1 MAHMTAAPRSV
12 SQIVGRSENPV
23 NGDNERPYGKCYG
36 QVGGQSYPCTQDE
49 KRGSEKLVHGKRM
62 RCVETGE
69 EFASVK
75 AAAESIGIPTHVFR
89 YHMRNKDGYVFG
101 KHYEAVQ

>member
-1 MAHMTAAPRSV
+1 MTRMTGGSASV
-12 SQIVGRSENPV
+12 ERKIGRAISKP
-23 NGDNERPYGKCYG
+23 NGDNDRPYGKCYG
-36 QVGGQSYPCTQDE
+36 QVGGESYPCTQDE

-69 EFASVK
+69 EFASIK

-101 KHYEAVQ
+101 KHYEVVQ